1 MTHIRRKFVE
11 AERACLQKLWN
22 TLACSI
28 PKRKTCDSGRPRT
41 KKCQKPERRRDCQSW
56 MPWRYG

>member
-41 KKCQKPERRRDCQSW
+41 KKCQKPERRRDCQS
-56 MPWRYG
+56 